1 MKGMRVGGWI
11 FLHCPLKLS
20 GSFFFLII
28 RSDLGTGFSY
38 MEEVEF

>member
-20 GSFFFLII
+20 GSFFLII

-38 MEEVEF
+38 MQEAEF